1 MMVSVDIL
9 FIVYT
14 CTLRVAT
21 LVQTGDREVYFGV

>member
-14 CTLRVAT
+14 CTLVT